1 MCTYMHACMHAYM
14 HTHTHTQTHTH
25 TALDRLLTTNNFPEF
40 TGRVCP
46 APCEGACVAGL
57 VAAPVTIKNI
67 EYSIVDRGFK
77 EGWIKPRIPKERS
90 GFQVAIVGS
99 GPAGLSAADELNQM
113 GHKVRATSS
122 HTPSTLSRR
131 PEADTPDPLVGID
144 R

>member
-1 MCTYMHACMHAYM
+1 MHAYM
-14 HTHTHTQTHTH
+14 RTHTHTQTHTH

-122 HTPSTLSRR
+122 HTPATLSRR
-131 PEADTPDPLVGID
+131 PEADSPDPLVDIH